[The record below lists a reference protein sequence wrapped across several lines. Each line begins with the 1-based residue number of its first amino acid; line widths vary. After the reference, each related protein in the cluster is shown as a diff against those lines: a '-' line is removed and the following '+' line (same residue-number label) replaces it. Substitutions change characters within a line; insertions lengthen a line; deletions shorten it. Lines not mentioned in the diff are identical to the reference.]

1 MGIYLVQHGVA
12 LEKELNEDRPLTE
25 FGRRAVES
33 VSINM
38 RKAGVT
44 VDKVYHSGKLRAQQ
58 TAQSFANQI
67 GDGSVTEIDGI
78 DPNDDF
84 KAFSGSME
92 DGVMYVG
99 HLPFMDKL
107 VSYLVT
113 QDENADV
120 VKFEN
125 GAVVCLEK
133 GENGSYYVDW
143 MLKPA
148 LCNL

>member
-12 LEKELNEDRPLTE
+12 LEKELNSERPLTE

-33 VSINM
+33 VSINL
-38 RKAGVT
+38 RKAGMPVG
-44 VDKVYHSGKLRAQQ
+44 KIYHSGKLRSEQ

-67 GDGSVTEIDGI
+67 GDGTIEELAGI
-78 DPNDDF
+78 GSNDDF
-84 KAFSGSME
+84 KAFADKLE
-92 DGVMYVG
+92 DGTMYVG

-107 VSYLVT
+107 TSFLVT
-113 QDENADV
+113 QDENANI

-125 GAVVCLEK
+125 GAVVYLEK
-133 GENGSYYVDW
+133 NDDGSYYVDW

>member
-12 LEKELNEDRPLTE
+12 LEKELNEERPLTE

-38 RKAGVT
+38 RKAGVK
-44 VDKVYHSGKLRAQQ
+44 VDKVYHSGKLRALQ
-58 TAQSFANQI
+58 TAQSFANQVV
-67 GDGSVTEIDGI
+67 DGSITEIEGI
-78 DPNDDF
+78 GPNDDF
-84 KAFSGSME
+84 KSFADKLE
-92 DGVMYVG
+92 DGAMYVG

-107 VSYLVT
+107 VSFLVT
-113 QDENADV
+113 QDENANV

-125 GAVVCLEK
+125 GAVICLEK
-133 GENGSYYVDW
+133 GDSGNYYVDW
-143 MLKPA
+143 FMKPA